1 MQKLLPKPHGSR
13 TKLERL
19 LWALAFA
26 CGADRAGLE
35 QKAFLKL
42 CKEAGKVENEK
53 SHSPVAVF
61 ETLKLKDPEKPLEKA
76 LYPLSFDK
84 ILRMY
89 RKLIR
94 DQFVTFSEA

>member
-1 MQKLLPKPHGSR
+1 LHGSR
-13 TKLERL
+13 TKLEGL

-26 CGADRAGLE
+26 CGADRAGLDQE
-35 QKAFLKL
+35 AFLKL
-42 CKEAGKVENEK
+42 CKEAGKAENEK
-53 SHSPVAVF
+53 TYSPEAVF
-61 ETLKLKDPEKPLEKA
+61 ESLKLKNSAKPLEAARYK
-76 LYPLSFDK
+76 LSFDK

>member
-1 MQKLLPKPHGSR
+1 
-13 TKLERL
+13 
-19 LWALAFA
+19 
-26 CGADRAGLE
+26 
-35 QKAFLKL
+35 
-42 CKEAGKVENEK
+42 
-53 SHSPVAVF
+53 
-61 ETLKLKDPEKPLEKA
+61 LKLKDPEKPLEKA